1 MHTKELI
8 VIKIGSNVLTNGHN
22 RLDHRIFKQVA
33 EQVKKFYHYE
43 KEIIIVSSGAIA
55 CGMEKLGIDYNNRT
69 IPQKQ
74 AAASVGQTLLM
85 NYYSKF
91 MRPVPVGQILL
102 TADVFKDKQRAEH
115 FKNTIREL
123 LHLRVVPVIN
133 ENDSVVIDEIKFGDN
148 DMLSAQV
155 AALLQARKL
164 IIMTDIDGLY
174 DANPKT
180 TPHAQLIPVVKKITA
195 DILKLAGGAGSHKGT
210 GGMASKVA
218 AAKVAT
224 DAGVDTYILNG
235 YRKNTLLDLYR
246 NKTIYTHFLSQ

>member
-1 MHTKELI
+1 MQTKELI
-8 VIKIGSNVLTNGHN
+8 VIKIGSNVLTDGKN
-22 RLDHRIFKQVA
+22 RLNHHIFKQVA

-55 CGMEKLGIDYNNRT
+55 CGMEKLRIDYKNRT

-91 MRPVPVGQILL
+91 MWPIPVGQILL
-102 TADVFKDKQRAEH
+102 TADAIKDKQRAEN

-123 LHLRVVPVIN
+123 LRLGVLPIIN
-133 ENDSVVIDEIKFGDN
+133 ENDSVVVDEIKFGDN

-155 AALLQARKL
+155 AALLQAKKL

-174 DANPKT
+174 DANPKIE
-180 TPHAQLIPVVKKITA
+180 PKAKLIPVVQKITA
-195 DILKLAGGAGSHKGT
+195 DILKRAGGAGSHKGT

-224 DAGVDTYILNG
+224 QAGVDTYILNG
-235 YRKNTLLDLYR
+235 FRKNNLVDLYR
-246 NKTIYTHFLSQ
+246 NKAVCTHFLPQ